1 MSANRDVLIPAT
13 GGDKR
18 YRIRNIHNATEALAE
33 ALCAMWA
40 TKTTEEACEQLMKDD
55 ILVTN
60 QKDKEGQLR
69 VIERQFKAERL
80 RAMSLAPS
88 PRLNAKSL
96 GAARVAL
103 S

>member
-1 MSANRDVLIPAT
+1 
-13 GGDKR
+13 
-18 YRIRNIHNATEALAE
+18 
-33 ALCAMWA
+33 MWA
-40 TKTTEEACEQLMKDD
+40 TKTTEQACEQLMKDD

-69 VIERQFKAERL
+69 VIERQFNAERL
-80 RAMSLAPS
+80 RAMSIAPS
-88 PRLNAKSL
+88 RPNAKSL